1 MSWKVLA
8 VGRNRSEKETSGNL
22 RSRIF
27 FYLFLLVTAVV
38 LFSGYAW
45 AEKSLVLAVE
55 GEEFSVQTFSRTV
68 GEVLERQ
75 NIVLLEKDEVLP
87 ATDTPV
93 KDGMVIKVLRAL
105 KVTVEADGQ
114 EIPART
120 RGRTVAD
127 VLAEYGIKLGAEDE
141 VTPGPEE
148 LLSPGMKIKVTR
160 VRTETIVDEAAIK
173 YQTRN
178 QYTTKLPQGSTRV
191 AREGRNGAERQT
203 FQVTYRDGREV
214 NRRLIAR
221 EVITPPVDRVVMIGS
236 GMVISRGGN
245 NIRYSDVKDMLASAY
260 TYTGNNTA
268 SGVPPRYGVVAV
280 DPREISMGTSMYV
293 EGYGYATALDRGGA
307 IKGNRIDLFFETYE
321 EAMNWGMR
329 RVKVY
334 ILE

>member
-105 KVTVEADGQ
+105 KVTVEA
-114 EIPART
+114 
-120 RGRTVAD
+120 
-127 VLAEYGIKLGAEDE
+127 
-141 VTPGPEE
+141 
-148 LLSPGMKIKVTR
+148 
-160 VRTETIVDEAAIK
+160 
-173 YQTRN
+173 
-178 QYTTKLPQGSTRV
+178 
-191 AREGRNGAERQT
+191 
-203 FQVTYRDGREV
+203 
-214 NRRLIAR
+214 
-221 EVITPPVDRVVMIGS
+221 
-236 GMVISRGGN
+236 
-245 NIRYSDVKDMLASAY
+245 
-260 TYTGNNTA
+260 
-268 SGVPPRYGVVAV
+268 
-280 DPREISMGTSMYV
+280 
-293 EGYGYATALDRGGA
+293 
-307 IKGNRIDLFFETYE
+307 
-321 EAMNWGMR
+321 
-329 RVKVY
+329 
-334 ILE
+334 